1 MAELLRTVDVGVL
14 EALFDHV
21 PDVAFFVKD
30 LAGRYVAVNASLVER
45 NGLKQKSQVIGHRP
59 SEIRSGEFGR
69 IPEEQDAIVL
79 QTGEPLLEHLE
90 LHWYSPNEP
99 GWCLTTKLPLRDSSG
114 AIVGLIGI
122 SHDVRVPIE
131 ARAIPVGLAKA
142 LDHFAH
148 NLDEPTSP
156 SALAERAGLAPHRFA
171 RLVKQ
176 VHGLTPSQF
185 IAKTR
190 IAAASRMLRESDV
203 AVADIALACGFYDH
217 SAFTRAFRSM
227 TGVTPTEFRARDEK
241 SGSASPSSRSGV

>member
-1 MAELLRTVDVGVL
+1 MRTPPLSVTAAADLLRSVDVGVL

-30 LAGRYVAVNASLVER
+30 VAGRYVAVNLSLVER
-45 NGLKQKSQVIGHRP
+45 NGLKSKAEVVGRRP
-59 SEIRSGEFGR
+59 SEINPGEYGR
-69 IPEEQDAIVL
+69 IPEDQDAVVL
-79 QTGEPLLEHLE
+79 RTGEPLLEHLE

-99 GWCLTTKLPLRDSSG
+99 GWCLTTKLPLRDSRG
-114 AIVGLIGI
+114 AITGLVGI

-131 ARAIPVGLAKA
+131 ARAIPVGLARA

-190 IAAASRMLRESDV
+190 IAAASRLLRESDA

-227 TGVTPTEFRARDEK
+227 TGVTPTEFREGR
-241 SGSASPSSRSGV
+241 